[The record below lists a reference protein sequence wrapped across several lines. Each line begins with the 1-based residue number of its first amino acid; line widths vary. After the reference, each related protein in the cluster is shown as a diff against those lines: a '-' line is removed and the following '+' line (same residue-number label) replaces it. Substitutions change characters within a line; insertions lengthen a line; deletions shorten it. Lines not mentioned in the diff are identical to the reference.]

1 MYVQKHPSQLLDD
14 KNFDIETDKI
24 KFCDKKEEEEDC
36 GGWILKD
43 QQFKES
49 PNIFL
54 PICFIYSFPALD
66 LVDLDFF
73 FPSKLANF

>member
-36 GGWILKD
+36 GG
-43 QQFKES
+43 
-49 PNIFL
+49 
-54 PICFIYSFPALD
+54 
-66 LVDLDFF
+66 
-73 FPSKLANF
+73 